1 MKKKI
6 LLENF
11 NEIKQ
16 VKQISTI
23 LLGLSEIEDLEADL
37 DNNSITLSL
46 NNFTSNEM
54 IKYFIKSA
62 NFNVVDIIDME

>member
-6 LLENF
+6 LLENL
-11 NEIKQ
+11 NDIKQ

-23 LLGLSEIEDLEADL
+23 LLGLTEIEDLEADL

-54 IKYFIKSA
+54 IKYYVKSA

>member
-37 DNNSITLSL
+37 DNSSITLSL
-46 NNFTSNEM
+46 NNFTSNEI

>member
-23 LLGLSEIEDLEADL
+23 LLGLPEIEDLEADL
-37 DNNSITLSL
+37 DDNSITLSL

>member
-37 DNNSITLSL
+37 DNSSITLSL